1 MFTSSKSSTM
11 NKRLLPLRL
20 YHFCVELAKKTDLK
34 CIYDTVK
41 KTNMYDNH
49 TFILNGKKVIPTSIY
64 NGLWYDSPES
74 HKGWGDFWY
83 TVDGYIFVIVE
94 VNDRFYI
101 PKLSFDSCN
110 WKKIN
115 NEELEDFAI
124 DIIHQRRMEEDNVS
138 HFNFVKEQKLDD
150 DIIYLDELYHKVKI
164 NNNLYRVLKAFSE
177 KNNYVCIYSSIQ
189 ESYWS
194 DRECLLNDKL
204 VKTKIYEGFFID
216 KNSRKIDNSNV
227 SYDGNFYRFGEVDNK
242 FYYCIEDRSLKNKDC
257 SSSMQKYIHLANK
270 NNLLHEKITI
280 GECTSPIWTDKILL
294 ENI

>member
-1 MFTSSKSSTM
+1 MFTSSKSLTM

-242 FYYCIEDRSLKNKDC
+242 FYYCMEDRSLKEKDC
-257 SSSMQKYIHLANK
+257 SSSIQKYIHIANK